1 MATTKKN
8 GVTTIT
14 RDNRK
19 GPTKSEILG
28 AKMAKSINFKV
39 LENWRQKLG
48 AESYYEMA
56 VDFDTERYYEE
67 KKLVRRS
74 PFQSHVRKNIEHMIW
89 TGVFSEQEQL
99 EYLARAKR
107 AGVKHKH
114 MAMSSEDLSGDDIVL
129 NMKVSR
135 PKRMCCLRV
144 ESILQLCDYTTGT
157 IRS

>member
-1 MATTKKN
+1 MGYSKKN

-14 RDNRK
+14 RGKESK
-19 GPTKSEILG
+19 GPSKSEILG

-39 LENWRQKLG
+39 LETWRQKLG
-48 AESYYEMA
+48 AESYFEMA
-56 VDFDTERYYEE
+56 FDFDSEKYYEE

-114 MAMSSEDLSGDDIVL
+114 MAMSSEDLSGDDI
-129 NMKVSR
+129 
-135 PKRMCCLRV
+135 
-144 ESILQLCDYTTGT
+144 EFD
-157 IRS
+157 

>member
-1 MATTKKN
+1 MAMTKKH

-14 RDNRK
+14 RSSERK
-19 GPTKSEILG
+19 GPSKSQILC

-114 MAMSSEDLSGDDIVL
+114 MAMSSEDLSGDDI
-129 NMKVSR
+129 
-135 PKRMCCLRV
+135 
-144 ESILQLCDYTTGT
+144 EFD
-157 IRS
+157 